1 MKFIIPDGITTIPKA
16 KSPRFELIWPIGTLF
31 HLEGTDIYFRF
42 LKLGGRWDEH
52 YGISTNKGVLVRGNV
67 FEHQSS
73 SNPRITF
80 RHKNEAAKYLLEN
93 LK

>member
-1 MKFIIPDGITTIPKA
+1 MKFIIPTGIAKVSIPDNVDF
-16 KSPRFELIWPIGTLF
+16 SLIWPIGTLF

-42 LKLGGRWDEH
+42 LRLGGRWDEH
-52 YGISTNKGVLVRGNV
+52 YGISTNKGVLSHGNK

-80 RHKNEAAKYLLEN
+80 RHKIDAAKYLLGN
-93 LK
+93 FK